1 MDLYYDR
8 NMVDSIIGPTIHS
21 IEIYFKT
28 NKLPVNKVWGK
39 LNKKNKI
46 NVHWGVLCKHKRDTF
61 FRDTLMKR
69 YKYNII
75 IEQGFLNRKYYRS
88 FGINGFAG
96 LSQKFP
102 TNCPDDRF
110 KKLNINIKDMKI
122 NKNGYIL
129 ICGQLPWDTQ
139 VQDIDYN
146 KWLNDLFIKLKK
158 TNKKI
163 VYRNHPL
170 YKPRG
175 KHIIT
180 VPDFITMDENEKL
193 IDSIKNAYCCLSY
206 NSTSLVEAIIEGCPI
221 IPYSKM
227 SVVYNLS
234 SKDINNLYIPSKKE
248 IYQTM
253 CNISY
258 IQYTEEEW
266 SNGVA
271 FNYIKSLL

>member
-1 MDLYYDR
+1 MIKFIKKLMNIQTYNLNDKVLYRKHLKYR
-8 NMVDSIIGPTIHS
+8 FELYTIHKLLDNN
-21 IEIYFKT
+21 ILELINNYDNIVQIDLKTKYKNIQKYIQYDETKEIYCDIFDKKYLIFSFNCDYCNIIHKH
-28 NKLPVNKVWGK
+28 NKLG
-39 LNKKNKI
+39 
-46 NVHWGVLCKHKRDTF
+46 HQDCKCNCS
-61 FRDTLMKR
+61 
-69 YKYNII
+69 YSP
-75 IEQGFLNRKYYRS
+75 YY
-88 FGINGFAG
+88 
-96 LSQKFP
+96 
-102 TNCPDDRF
+102 
-110 KKLNINIKDMKI
+110 
-122 NKNGYIL
+122 KNGYIL

-193 IDSIKNAYCCLSY
+193 IDSIKNAYWCLSY

-271 FNYIKSLL
+271 FNYIKTLL